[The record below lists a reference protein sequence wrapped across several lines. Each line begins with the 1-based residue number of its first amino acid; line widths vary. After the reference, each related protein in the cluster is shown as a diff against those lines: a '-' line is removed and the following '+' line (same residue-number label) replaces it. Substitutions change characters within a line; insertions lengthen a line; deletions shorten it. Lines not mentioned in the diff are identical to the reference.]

1 MKKLL
6 ATLMAVMLTTV
17 MAVNVAV
24 LADGEENAAQ
34 QNEQSADQGTDTT
47 SAQEPVDTSDVKTYL
62 VIDFTSD
69 DKVVVNQSLSGSK
82 ESIDYL
88 QGLYSQSGY
97 DIKSEEKDGK
107 YIMSMPETELTLEN
121 IRNSGLEVIEDKGLF
136 STKKT
141 YVYLVGDVSSGSS
154 DDAAEEV
161 GSIVLKANGI
171 ISYTNADKVSGG
183 AEMKLISGQNG
194 SFIVMTNVINWVG
207 ILLIV
212 LIVLA
217 IAVIIALIVIT
228 KSRKKN
234 AAKAEDDT
242 AGGEGTDDILA
253 QLTSADISDAP
264 AEETSAEETA
274 DTADTEAVADETP
287 AEAETEEVPAD
298 GEETDKEQ

>member
-1 MKKLL
+1 
-6 ATLMAVMLTTV
+6 
-17 MAVNVAV
+17 
-24 LADGEENAAQ
+24 
-34 QNEQSADQGTDTT
+34 
-47 SAQEPVDTSDVKTYL
+47 
-62 VIDFTSD
+62 
-69 DKVVVNQSLSGSK
+69 
-82 ESIDYL
+82 
-88 QGLYSQSGY
+88 
-97 DIKSEEKDGK
+97 
-107 YIMSMPETELTLEN
+107 MSMPETELTLEN

-141 YVYLVGDVSSGSS
+141 YVYIVGDVNSGSS
-154 DDAAEEV
+154 EGAAEEV

-171 ISYTNADKVSGG
+171 VSYTNADKVSGG

-217 IAVIIALIVIT
+217 VAVIIALIVIT

-242 AGGEGTDDILA
+242 VGEEGTDDILA

-274 DTADTEAVADETP
+274 DTADTEAAADETP
-287 AEAETEEVPAD
+287 AETETEEEVPAD
-298 GEETDKEQ
+298 GEEKQ